1 MVNLFI
7 IMFLVKNVISHRCHP
22 LQHEIFNFFPIEDAY
37 FHSPNGLNELLIPDE
52 MIKQY
57 DGTHK
62 FVEFPLFNNAGIDS
76 FLCEIGKKG
85 LYILILPEGKIIN
98 QIIIPKNDVHLTIY
112 ISDNSLMYHFYNL
125 TSNEQLSLEIKIV
138 DDDNGL
144 YQKIKSS
151 PKDLSIISDE
161 KNRLFNLGQVKNMTG
176 GEDDPYAF
184 YSEGDRWF
192 FTFDGKEVRNI
203 NRVDGFDYI
212 HTLLDNPNKPFHSLD
227 LQRGLKGLYQ
237 EPNILAQGLL
247 NEDNNAMSITKDL
260 GKDPKYDEQY
270 IRHQNISINNLND
283 MIQELENDIKI
294 ALDDGM
300 MEDDDYIV
308 ERNNKIERFTNAISV
323 YQDGNERNRLREQ
336 ARQSVQ
342 KAIIRCAKTIRRELP
357 ELADYLRIES
367 EYKTGKKIQTGNTCI
382 YVPGEEIPW
391 RLFK

>member
-1 MVNLFI
+1 MC
-7 IMFLVKNVISHRCHP
+7 LVKNFVAYRCLP
-22 LQHEIFNFFPIEDAY
+22 ASYQVFNY
-37 FHSPNGLNELLIPDE
+37 SPDPETPDEVLHYYPVNGLHGIPLIPE
-52 MIKQY
+52 PIVEQY
-57 DGTHK
+57 KGTRK
-62 FVEFPLFNNAGIDS
+62 SVNCSFVNEAGIGRIPCD
-76 FLCEIGKKG
+76 IGKNG
-85 LYILILPEGKIIN
+85 LFHLILPEGKIID
-98 QIIIPKNDVHLTIY
+98 QLILSKSEIDL
-112 ISDNSLMYHFYNL
+112 SLYFSGKSLLYSFYNPTEVERL
-125 TSNEQLSLEIKIV
+125 FLDIKIV

-151 PKDLSIISDE
+151 PKDLSIISAE
-161 KNRLFNLGQVKNMTG
+161 RNRLFNPDLVKNMTG

-212 HTLLDNPNKPFHSLD
+212 HTLLDNPNKPFCSLD
-227 LQRGLKGLYQ
+227 LLRGLKGLYQ

-247 NEDNNAMSITKDL
+247 NEDNNSMSITKDL

-300 MEDDDYIV
+300 MEEDDYIV
-308 ERNNKIERFTNAISV
+308 ERNNKIERITNAISV
-323 YQDGNERNRLREQ
+323 YQDGSERNRLREQ

-367 EYKTGKKIQTGNTCI
+367 EYKTGKKIQTGHTCI

>member
-1 MVNLFI
+1 
-7 IMFLVKNVISHRCHP
+7 MFSVKNVIVHRCNP
-22 LQHEIFNFFPIEDAY
+22 SQLEIFNFSPSEDTY
-37 FHSPNGLNELLIPDE
+37 FYSPNGLNKPLIPDKVV
-52 MIKQY
+52 KQY
-57 DGTHK
+57 DGTRK
-62 FVEFPLFNNAGIDS
+62 FVDSPLFNSAGIAR
-76 FLCEIGKKG
+76 FPCEIGKKG
-85 LYILILPEGKIIN
+85 LYHLILPEGKIIDQLILN
-98 QIIIPKNDVHLTIY
+98 KSEIDL
-112 ISDNSLMYHFYNL
+112 SLYFSGKSLLYSFYNL
-125 TSNEQLSLEIKIV
+125 TEVEILFLEIKIV

-151 PKDLSIISDE
+151 PKDLSIISAE
-161 KNRLFNLGQVKNMTG
+161 RNRLFNPDLVKNMTG

-203 NRVDGFDYI
+203 NHMDGFDYI

-247 NEDNNAMSITKDL
+247 NEDNNSMSIIKDL

-270 IRHQNISINNLND
+270 IPHQKKTIKESKG

-300 MEDDDYIV
+300 MEEDDYIV

-323 YQDGNERNRLREQ
+323 YQDGSERNRLREQ

-342 KAIIRCAKTIRRELP
+342 KAIIRCAKIIRRELP

-367 EYKTGKKIQTGNTCI
+367 KYKTGKKIQTGHTCI
-382 YVPGEEIPW
+382 YVPDEEILW